1 MVNYDQCASAEEMTK
16 IDFALR
22 DGWMHEAG
30 RGRLRLGPIY
40 KSVDVALI
48 AAELVTR
55 QTELL
60 EVTVCC
66 REARTART

>member
-1 MVNYDQCASAEEMTK
+1 M
-16 IDFALR
+16 
-22 DGWMHEAG
+22 EAIA
-30 RGRLRLGPIY
+30 RLGPIY